1 MDMEDFFGDAWSG
14 APVEDAARGVRF
26 ASERSPQ
33 WGGDPA
39 RLVLMGHSAGAY
51 IAAMLSFD
59 PQWLRQVGLNS
70 QTDLAGFIGLAGPYD
85 FLPIESRTLR
95 TIFGGAN
102 RAETQPTFFITGKEA
117 PSLLITA
124 WRDRLVSPE
133 NSRRMA
139 EKIHAYGGVAE
150 ERTYRGVG
158 HLTLIGA
165 FAPALRVLAQ
175 VLREVAQFVWRVTR
189 QGRQDTR
196 RARLRD

>member
-1 MDMEDFFGDAWSG
+1 
-14 APVEDAARGVRF
+14 
-26 ASERSPQ
+26 
-33 WGGDPA
+33 
-39 RLVLMGHSAGAY
+39 MGHSAGAY

-59 PQWLRQVGLNS
+59 PQWLRRVGLNS

-102 RAETQPTFFITGKEA
+102 RAETQPIFFITGKEA

-139 EKIHAYGGVAE
+139 EKIHAHRGVAE
-150 ERTYRGVG
+150 ERTY
-158 HLTLIGA
+158 GA
-165 FAPALRVLAQ
+165 GLFARRVKDGLAQILRVDVGQSDCRDGKPFATNWPIEGVQCVCRCRLLRLPGDRGKSHWCSRPLTG
-175 VLREVAQFVWRVTR
+175 LRETIVAEL
-189 QGRQDTR
+189 G
-196 RARLRD
+196 